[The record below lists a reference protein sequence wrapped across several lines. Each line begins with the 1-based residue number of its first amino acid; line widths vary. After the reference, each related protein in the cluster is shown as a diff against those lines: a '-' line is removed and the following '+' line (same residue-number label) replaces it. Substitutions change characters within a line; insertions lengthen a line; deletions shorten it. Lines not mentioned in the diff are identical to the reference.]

1 MNQHE
6 IIADEIIRLYNDFG
20 KADYIGEPVSQIEH
34 MCQSAQLAEEEGYD
48 DEVVLA
54 AFFHDIG
61 HICEAEVE
69 SMDGYG
75 AKDHEEMGAE
85 FLRTKGFSEKIIELV
100 LSHVAT
106 KRFLTQ
112 RYPEYYNKL
121 SEASKVTLAHQGGP
135 MSEEEASAYEQHPL
149 FPLFIKIREW
159 DDKAKVEHVPLPSLD
174 RYRDMMVRHLESE
187 LRIKN

>member
-1 MNQHE
+1 MNEKMNQYE
-6 IIADEIIRLYNDFG
+6 IIADEIIGLYKDFG
-20 KADYIGEPVSQIEH
+20 SADYIGEPVSQIEH
-34 MCQSAQLAEEEGYD
+34 MCQAAQLAEEEGFD

-61 HICEAEVE
+61 HICETEVE

-85 FLRTKGFSEKIIELV
+85 FLHVRGFSEKIIKLV

-112 RYPEYYNKL
+112 RYPAYYNKL
-121 SEASKVTLAHQGGP
+121 SEASKITLAHQGGP
-135 MSEEEASAYEQHPL
+135 MSEEEASVYESHPL

-159 DDKAKVEHVPLPSLD
+159 DDKAKVENVPLPSLEH
-174 RYRDMMVRHLESE
+174 YREMMVRHLS
-187 LRIKN
+187 RN

>member
-6 IIADEIIRLYNDFG
+6 KIADEIIGLYTSFG
-20 KADYIGEPVSQIEH
+20 KADYIGEPVSQLEH
-34 MCQSAQLAEEEGYD
+34 MCQAAQLAEEEGYD

-61 HICEAEVE
+61 HICQAESE
-69 SMDGYG
+69 SMNGYG

-85 FLRTKGFSEKIIELV
+85 FLRAKGFSEKIIELV

-106 KRFLTQ
+106 KRFLTK

-135 MSEEEASAYEQHPL
+135 MPEEEAAAFESHPL

-159 DDKAKVEHVPLPSLD
+159 DDKAKEESVPLPDLE
-174 RYRDMMVRHLESE
+174 RYRGMMVKHLEK
-187 LRIKN
+187 LRIRN